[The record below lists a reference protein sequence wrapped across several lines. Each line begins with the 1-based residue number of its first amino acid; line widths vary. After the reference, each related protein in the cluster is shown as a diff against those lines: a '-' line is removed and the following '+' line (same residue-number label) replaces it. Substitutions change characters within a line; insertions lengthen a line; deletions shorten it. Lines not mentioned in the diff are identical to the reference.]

1 MIITKPK
8 KPGKPTSFFRKL
20 PKDSF
25 EPPNSLPIEVLEE
38 SPIPF
43 SLCDGEGN
51 YITCNKAFCDLT
63 GFTREELLLTSWMA
77 LTPPEHLERELSH
90 AYELGTTGVP
100 QRIEKEYLRKDGTGV
115 PVELIIHRHFQP
127 LTKTCFDFTFVIN
140 IENLRKMTDNVPDV
154 ITETTP
160 EGVITY
166 LSPSVQQILG
176 YNPGKLVGNS
186 IFELVHPQDMQRVS
200 FSFKTFISGNAPA
213 KIEFRYR
220 HSEGNYLWVE
230 TVATLLHDQNNQISG
245 AVLSTRDITQRK
257 ELEKT
262 MAHLEQIN
270 LVGEVAVG
278 LGHEIRNPLT
288 TVRGF
293 LQLMQKDHDFNSCRD
308 RIKLMI
314 EELDRANS
322 IIKKFLFLAKD
333 KSLNLK
339 THNLNTIIQCVY
351 PAIKTTAKQSGLQV
365 KTDLGSIPDLLLD
378 ESEINLLLKN
388 LSLNGLEAM
397 SPGETLLIKTYIE
410 NRSVVLSISDQGTGI
425 PDDVVDKI
433 GTPFFTTRESGTGL
447 GLAICYRIAAR
458 HNASLKLETGP
469 SGTTVFVNFET

>member
-8 KPGKPTSFFRKL
+8 KRGKPTSFFGKL

-25 EPPNSLPIEVLEE
+25 GPPNSLPFEVLEE
-38 SPIPF
+38 SPVPF
-43 SLCDGEGN
+43 SVCDEEGN

-63 GFTREELLLTSWMA
+63 GFTREELLQTSWVAM
-77 LTPPEHLERELSH
+77 TPPEQLKRELIH

-100 QRIEKEYLRKDGTGV
+100 QRIEKEYLRKDGTSV
-115 PVELIIHRHFQP
+115 PVELIIHRYFQP
-127 LTKTCFDFTFVIN
+127 LTKTCFEFTFVIN

-154 ITETTP
+154 ITEVTP
-160 EGVITY
+160 EGIITY
-166 LSPSVQQILG
+166 LSPSVQKTLG
-176 YNPGKLVGNS
+176 CAPDKLIGTHL
-186 IFELVHPQDMQRVS
+186 FDLVHPDDIPRLSIAFRS
-200 FSFKTFISGNAPA
+200 FTSGNAPA
-213 KIEFRYR
+213 KTDFRCR
-220 HSEGNYLWVE
+220 HINGCYLWME
-230 TVATLLHDQNNQISG
+230 TVGKLLYNQNNQISG

-293 LQLMQKDHDFNSCRD
+293 LQLMQKDDDFNSYGD
-308 RIKLMI
+308 RINLMI

-339 THNLNTIIQCVY
+339 VQNLNTIIQCVY
-351 PAIKTTAKQSGLQV
+351 PAIKTTAKQSCLQV

-378 ESEINLLLKN
+378 ESEIILLLKN

-397 SPGETLLIKTYIE
+397 SPGGTLLIKTYIE
-410 NRSVVLSISDQGTGI
+410 SRFVVLVVSDQGTGI
-425 PDDVVDKI
+425 PDDVMDKI

-458 HNASLKLETGP
+458 HNASVELKTGP
-469 SGTTVFVNFET
+469 SGTTVLVNFET

>member
-1 MIITKPK
+1 
-8 KPGKPTSFFRKL
+8 
-20 PKDSF
+20 
-25 EPPNSLPIEVLEE
+25 
-38 SPIPF
+38 
-43 SLCDGEGN
+43 
-51 YITCNKAFCDLT
+51 
-63 GFTREELLLTSWMA
+63 
-77 LTPPEHLERELSH
+77 
-90 AYELGTTGVP
+90 
-100 QRIEKEYLRKDGTGV
+100 
-115 PVELIIHRHFQP
+115 
-127 LTKTCFDFTFVIN
+127 
-140 IENLRKMTDNVPDV
+140 
-154 ITETTP
+154 
-160 EGVITY
+160 
-166 LSPSVQQILG
+166 
-176 YNPGKLVGNS
+176 
-186 IFELVHPQDMQRVS
+186 
-200 FSFKTFISGNAPA
+200 
-213 KIEFRYR
+213 
-220 HSEGNYLWVE
+220 
-230 TVATLLHDQNNQISG
+230 
-245 AVLSTRDITQRK
+245 
-257 ELEKT
+257 

-293 LQLMQKDHDFNSCRD
+293 LQLMQKDDDFNSSRD

-339 THNLNTIIQCVY
+339 VHNLNTIIQCVY

-410 NRSVVLSISDQGTGI
+410 SRSVVLSISDQGTGI
-425 PDDVVDKI
+425 PADVVDKI

-458 HNASLKLETGP
+458 HNASVKLETGP